1 MNTLACKTRQ
11 TLLVSIF
18 LCVSASLLRADPR
31 LSGLFSDHMVLQRQR
46 DVLIWGWADPGE
58 PIVVS
63 LAARVRHAIGGR
75 DGRWKVTLPSMNAGG
90 PFLISVTG
98 KKAVLIKDVMVG
110 EVWVL
115 SGQSNMSFPFEA
127 AESAEAEIKKA
138 DYPQIRLFTVPRKI
152 AFSPLQSVSARWET
166 CNPETVKEFSA
177 VGYFFGR
184 ELYKKLGVPIGL
196 IHSSWPGTQAEN
208 WATPQALEQDP
219 ALAPILEHWRDTPA
233 ETRRVAGRPENFEL
247 QFDDFELL
255 PKAETGLEP
264 VRFSNFDDGGSR
276 NIFNGAWTYSWQT
289 APGSIFTLVR
299 PGRGGSGYA
308 AQISGKLET
317 ADSATLRASLD
328 SGISPADLSA
338 FAGIR
343 FYCRGQG
350 YFRLRTFQ
358 PTISDWDDYGTESLV
373 AFPEWRALTVW
384 FKDLK
389 QDGWGAA
396 TPFTPE
402 SLSGFAVQVVQA
414 PGFSAQPPSGLFDGM
429 IAPII
434 PFAIRGA
441 AWYQG
446 EDNASRAYQYRKLL
460 PALIQGWRAAWGEG
474 DFPFLIVQLPNYG
487 RRENHPT
494 DSDWAELREA
504 QLMALRIPNTGLVVT
519 IDLGEADDVH
529 PHKKAEVGQRLAIS
543 ALGIAYGKNV
553 VYSGPLYES
562 MRVKGDRIRTRFQ
575 QVGSGLAAHGDELK
589 GFAVAGTD
597 HVFHWAKA
605 VIEDDTVV
613 VSSPEVPAPVAV
625 RYSWAANPD
634 GNLFNKEGIPASP
647 FRTDDWP
654 GVTANEK

>member
-1 MNTLACKTRQ
+1 
-11 TLLVSIF
+11 
-18 LCVSASLLRADPR
+18 
-31 LSGLFSDHMVLQRQR
+31 
-46 DVLIWGWADPGE
+46 
-58 PIVVS
+58 
-63 LAARVRHAIGGR
+63 
-75 DGRWKVTLPSMNAGG
+75 
-90 PFLISVTG
+90 
-98 KKAVLIKDVMVG
+98 
-110 EVWVL
+110 
-115 SGQSNMSFPFEA
+115 
-127 AESAEAEIKKA
+127 
-138 DYPQIRLFTVPRKI
+138 
-152 AFSPLQSVSARWET
+152 
-166 CNPETVKEFSA
+166 
-177 VGYFFGR
+177 
-184 ELYKKLGVPIGL
+184 
-196 IHSSWPGTQAEN
+196 
-208 WATPQALEQDP
+208 
-219 ALAPILEHWRDTPA
+219 
-233 ETRRVAGRPENFEL
+233 
-247 QFDDFELL
+247 
-255 PKAETGLEP
+255 
-264 VRFSNFDDGGSR
+264 
-276 NIFNGAWTYSWQT
+276 
-289 APGSIFTLVR
+289 
-299 PGRGGSGYA
+299 
-308 AQISGKLET
+308 
-317 ADSATLRASLD
+317 
-328 SGISPADLSA
+328 
-338 FAGIR
+338 
-343 FYCRGQG
+343 
-350 YFRLRTFQ
+350 
-358 PTISDWDDYGTESLV
+358 
-373 AFPEWRALTVW
+373 
-384 FKDLK
+384 
-389 QDGWGAA
+389 
-396 TPFTPE
+396 
-402 SLSGFAVQVVQA
+402 
-414 PGFSAQPPSGLFDGM
+414 M

-441 AWYQG
+441 ASYQG